1 MTRPLIDHVLDRL
14 GRGFDASGAGNYQPM
29 RLRRRSGLSAGLG
42 RVAHDIGLGAL
53 IGGNLFA
60 RVGMHPALGELHD
73 PRERGKVLNAAWRRY
88 GTVNSLSLLA
98 LVAGWAGEHAQ
109 ASGPGSRPARERR
122 VASAQDGALAA
133 VVVSGVAAAL
143 QGMRFAR
150 MEPGGAVPLA
160 DGSTPAAQTPDREA
174 RAKRTLNALGNLN
187 LASAL
192 ALAAVNASRQPADAS
207 RSLVRR
213 LSRRR

>member
-1 MTRPLIDHVLDRL
+1 VP
-14 GRGFDASGAGNYQPM
+14 AAAGKNQPM
-29 RLRRRSGLSAGLG
+29 RLRARSDPVAGLG
-42 RVAHDIGLGAL
+42 RAAHDVGLGAL

-60 RVGMHPALGELHD
+60 RVGMHPALGELRD

-88 GTVNSLSLLA
+88 GTVNSLSLAA
-98 LVAGWAGEHAQ
+98 LMAGWAGARAQ
-109 ASGPGSRPARERR
+109 ETGPRLRSVRRRRLAGAR
-122 VASAQDGALAA
+122 DGATAA

-160 DGSTPAAQTPDREA
+160 DGSTPAAHTPDREA

-192 ALAAVNASRQPADAS
+192 ALAAVNAAGDR
-207 RSLVRR
+207 
-213 LSRRR
+213 

>member
-1 MTRPLIDHVLDRL
+1 M
-14 GRGFDASGAGNYQPM
+14 Q
-29 RLRRRSGLSAGLG
+29 LRRRSGLPASLG
-42 RVAHDIGLGAL
+42 RAAHDIGLGAL

-98 LVAGWAGEHAQ
+98 LVAGRAGARAQ
-109 ASGPGSRPARERR
+109 EAGGLRGPRERR
-122 VASAQDGALAA
+122 VARAQDGAIAA

-192 ALAAVNASRQPADAS
+192 ALAAVNASREQAEAS
-207 RSLVRR
+207 GPLARR

>member
-1 MTRPLIDHVLDRL
+1 
-14 GRGFDASGAGNYQPM
+14 M
-29 RLRRRSGLSAGLG
+29 RLRTSSEPAASLG
-42 RVAHDIGLGAL
+42 RAAHDVGLGAL

-60 RVGMHPALGELHD
+60 RVGMHPALGELRD

-88 GTVNSLSLLA
+88 GTVNSLSLVA
-98 LVAGWAGEHAQ
+98 LVAGWAGARAQ
-109 ASGPGSRPARERR
+109 ETRLRSARERR
-122 VASAQDGALAA
+122 LAGARDGAMAA
-133 VVVSGVAAAL
+133 VVISGVAAAL

-160 DGSTPAAQTPDREA
+160 DGSRPAALTPDREA

-192 ALAAVNASRQPADAS
+192 ALAAVNAARGRQDVIGP
-207 RSLVRR
+207 LRR
-213 LSRRR
+213 RASRRR

>member
-1 MTRPLIDHVLDRL
+1 
-14 GRGFDASGAGNYQPM
+14 M
-29 RLRRRSGLSAGLG
+29 RLRRRSGLSESLG
-42 RVAHDIGLGAL
+42 RAAHDVGLGAL

-60 RVGMHPALGELHD
+60 RVGMHPALGELRD

-98 LVAGWAGEHAQ
+98 VVAGWGAARAQ
-109 ASGPGSRPARERR
+109 ERGPGLRPARERR
-122 VASAQDGALAA
+122 LAAARDGAMAA
-133 VVVSGVAAAL
+133 VVGSGVAAAL

-160 DGSTPAAQTPDREA
+160 DGSTPTAQTPDREA
-174 RAKRTLNALGNLN
+174 RARRTLNTLGNLN

-192 ALAAVNASRQPADAS
+192 ALAAVNASRQQADAS
-207 RSLVRR
+207 RPRPRR
-213 LSRRR
+213 LARRR

>member
-1 MTRPLIDHVLDRL
+1 
-14 GRGFDASGAGNYQPM
+14 M
-29 RLRRRSGLSAGLG
+29 RLRARSDPVAGLG
-42 RVAHDIGLGAL
+42 RAAHDVGLGAL

-60 RVGMHPALGELHD
+60 RVGMHPALGELRD

-88 GTVNSLSLLA
+88 GTVNSLSLIA
-98 LVAGWAGEHAQ
+98 LMAGWAG
-109 ASGPGSRPARERR
+109 ARAEETGFRLRSARR
-122 VASAQDGALAA
+122 RRLAGARDGAMAA

-160 DGSTPAAQTPDREA
+160 DGSRPAAQTPDREA

-192 ALAAVNASRQPADAS
+192 ALAAVNAARDD
-207 RSLVRR
+207 
-213 LSRRR
+213 

>member
-1 MTRPLIDHVLDRL
+1 MDRL
-14 GRGFDASGAGNYQPM
+14 SPGFAASGPGNYQPM
-29 RLRRRSGLSAGLG
+29 GLRRRSSLSAGLG
-42 RVAHDIGLGAL
+42 RAAHDIGLGAL

-98 LVAGWAGEHAQ
+98 LVAGWAGARAQ
-109 ASGPGSRPARERR
+109 QSAPGARPARDR
-122 VASAQDGALAA
+122 VATAQDGALAA

-150 MEPGGAVPLA
+150 MEPGGAIPLA

-192 ALAAVNASRQPADAS
+192 ALAAVNASRQADAS
-207 RSLVRR
+207 RPLVRR
-213 LSRRR
+213 LSGRR